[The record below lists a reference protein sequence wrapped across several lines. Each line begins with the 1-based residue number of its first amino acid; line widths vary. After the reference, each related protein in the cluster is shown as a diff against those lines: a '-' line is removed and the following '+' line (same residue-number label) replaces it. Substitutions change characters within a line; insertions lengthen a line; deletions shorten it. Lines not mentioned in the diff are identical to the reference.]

1 MAAAHKRANRRTKRR
16 PPAQHIVV
24 DKAQVTVTGLAYE
37 KFKGWIPLF
46 TGLAALVAIAG
57 FAYNYW
63 PPAARI
69 VNEPTLQENLTKLQ
83 TDFTKKIGE
92 TKDIVIDYSNK
103 NTAVV
108 KKDVNDVSSKV
119 DVLTRSLEVA
129 TVETLK
135 DRLSR
140 LFQQKNEKIASLSNI
155 DSLLGQKNM
164 DAAQRQNLV
173 QRRAETETTIKW
185 LENEM
190 TSVQARLQRAE
201 QRQ

>member
-1 MAAAHKRANRRTKRR
+1 MKRAR
-16 PPAQHIVV
+16 AQHVVV
-24 DKAQVTVTGLAYE
+24 DRANVTVTGLAYE

-46 TGLAALVAIAG
+46 TGLAALGAVVTLVVK
-57 FAYNYW
+57 YW
-63 PPAARI
+63 PSQATLI
-69 VNEPTLQENLTKLQ
+69 NEPTLQENLTKLQ

-92 TKDIVIDYSNK
+92 TKDVVIDYSNK

-108 KKDVNDVSSKV
+108 KKDVGDVSIKV
-119 DVLTRSLEVA
+119 DALSRSLEVS
-129 TVETLK
+129 TLETLK